1 MCSGSG
7 YHAVMLDM
15 GQGGGPSNPNLLLQ
29 IYDNVQGWM
38 TVNSVA
44 VYNPP
49 GCTGTPTSPLTP

>member
-1 MCSGSG
+1 
-7 YHAVMLDM
+7 MLDM